1 MQNRYAMTSMLW
13 GNLSKGGNICPTP
26 FMPGNVTSGW
36 RLLQTTVTIAEHKQ
50 NLFLFTWT
58 WERL

>member
-1 MQNRYAMTSMLW
+1 MQQRYLMTSMVW
-13 GNLSKGGNICPTP
+13 GAVTSCPTP
-26 FMPGNVTSGW
+26 YMPDNVGCGW
-36 RLLQTTVTIAEHKQ
+36 KLLQTTVTAYGPKQ